1 MPYALDCALLAWTT
15 DGPRML
21 SDEIRAR
28 LAQLH
33 AAPPAVSPTGPL
45 QPLRVDHWRASTP
58 LALNRDA
65 DVFDTAFEHE
75 NASGKHLR
83 FRRRLHDFWPAVDRA
98 LAGVER
104 APVAQSHHELASLAC
119 SFPREVM
126 FLDLETCGFAGSMV
140 FLVGLVWHDDEL
152 IVDQLLARNYAEE
165 RALLETLWQ
174 IAGRNRVLVT
184 FNGKSFDW
192 PMVHD
197 RSTRHH
203 LGRDTRGRARQATT
217 SAVQPNESLGR
228 NDPRPQLTHCDL
240 LHHARRRWKRQLPNC
255 RLQTLEWHVCRR
267 LRHDDL
273 PGALVPAAYHDYV
286 RTGET
291 GRISPVLQHNAL
303 DLVTLAHLACRL
315 LVDDA
320 QMPQAK
326 RA

>member
-1 MPYALDCALLAWTT
+1 
-15 DGPRML
+15 ML

-28 LAQLH
+28 LARLH
-33 AAPPAVSPTGPL
+33 AAPPATSPAESPRL
-45 QPLRVDHWRASTP
+45 LRVDHWRAAAEP
-58 LALNRDA
+58 AAVCHDRDA
-65 DVFDTAFEHE
+65 FAHSVEYE
-75 NASGKHLR
+75 NRSGKHLR
-83 FRRRLHDFWPAVDRA
+83 FRRRLADCWPAVECA
-98 LAGVER
+98 LKGVER
-104 APVAQSHHELASLAC
+104 APAAQSHHELTALGDA
-119 SFPREVM
+119 FPRETM

-140 FLVGLVWHDDEL
+140 FLAGLVWHDDEL
-152 IVDQLLARNYAEE
+152 VVDQLLARNYAEE

-203 LGRDTRGRARQATT
+203 LGRDTRGRARPET
-217 SAVQPNESLGR
+217 SRQPVVGESLGR
-228 NDPRPQLTHCDL
+228 SDPRPQLVHCDL

-273 PGALVPAAYHDYV
+273 PGALVPAAYHEYV
-286 RTGET
+286 RTGQT
-291 GRISPVLQHNAL
+291 HRIGPILQHNAL